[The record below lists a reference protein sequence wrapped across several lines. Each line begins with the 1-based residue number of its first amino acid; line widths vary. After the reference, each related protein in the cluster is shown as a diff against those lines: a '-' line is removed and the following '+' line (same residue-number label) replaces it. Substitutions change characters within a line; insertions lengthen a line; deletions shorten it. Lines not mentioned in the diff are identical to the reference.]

1 MKIGIDAKW
10 FYDGPPSGRVVV
22 RNLIKHLVDL
32 SPEDDFY
39 IFLDK
44 SAQGKEFPYLR
55 PNVHL
60 VYVWAGNNLLSNVFV
75 VPFRSFKLHLDAF
88 VLQNF
93 SPVFFNFKRYVLI
106 FDVIF
111 RSHPEFFSLPER
123 IYFWP
128 IKYLAFFANRLCT
141 ISETEKR
148 RMVEFGYRKPPLVD
162 VMYLGVDE
170 MFKPRESHD
179 ADSVQRVAEK
189 YGLPTKFILYV
200 GRLNIRKNISNLLR
214 ALPNMRNDAVPL
226 VIVGAHDW
234 KTTDLESLI
243 DELKIGDR
251 VIFTGHVSDDDL
263 PRIISL
269 ATVFCFVSYAEAF
282 GLPALE
288 AMASGVPVV
297 TSDRTCLPE
306 ICADAAVYADPDSP
320 REIAEKIDQLLDDEK
335 LWQEKRRL
343 GITRARKF
351 TWRVTANTLKD
362 NLRKMVTGV

>member
-10 FYDGPPSGRVVV
+10 FYSGPPSGRVVV
-22 RNLIKHLVDL
+22 RNLIRHLVEL

-44 SAQGKEFPYLR
+44 QARGKEFPYLR

-128 IKYLAFFANRLCT
+128 IKYLAFFATRLCT
-141 ISETEKR
+141 ISETEKK
-148 RMVEFGYRKPPLVD
+148 RMADFGYAKAPSID

-170 MFKPRESHD
+170 VFKPREAHD
-179 ADSVQRVAEK
+179 ADSMRLVAEK
-189 YGLPTKFILYV
+189 YGLPAKFILYV

-214 ALPNMRNDAVPL
+214 ALPRMKNGAVPL
-226 VIVGAHDW
+226 IIVGAHDW

-243 DELKIGDR
+243 DELDIANR

-263 PRIISL
+263 PRIVSL
-269 ATVFCFVSYAEAF
+269 ASVFCFVSYAEAF

-306 ICADAAVYADPDSP
+306 VCGDAALYADPDNP
-320 REIAEKIDQLLDDEK
+320 GQIAEKIDQLLDNHA
-335 LWQEKRRL
+335 LWQEQRRL
-343 GITRARKF
+343 GIIRAQSF
-351 TWRVTANTLKD
+351 TWRATANTLKR
-362 NLRKMVTGV
+362 NLSEIVTGA